1 MIVPINF
8 ENVTLPNAP
17 PEGRG
22 GIMKKGTFLTDL
34 YSKTYSYFILNSFI
48 TFLNFF
54 L

>member
-22 GIMKKGTFLTDL
+22 GGIMKKGTFLTDL
-34 YSKTYSYFILNSFI
+34 YSKI
-48 TFLNFF
+48 FL
-54 L
+54 LYPE